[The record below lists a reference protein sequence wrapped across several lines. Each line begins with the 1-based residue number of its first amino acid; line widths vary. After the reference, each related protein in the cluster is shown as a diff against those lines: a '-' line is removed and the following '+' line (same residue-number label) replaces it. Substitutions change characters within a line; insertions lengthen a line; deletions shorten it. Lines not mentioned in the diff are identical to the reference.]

1 DVWKGDDFSSSSADF
16 TFMESTAT
24 SSTGSSEAGYE
35 TARCAEFSLDGGVQ
49 YFQKG
54 PDANKLTTITQ
65 AALDTEITLTVKS
78 YTRLNRESV
87 KEAVSFWIVSKSLYF
102 EYGSP
107 NRNMQLD
114 CEMIDFTESVSS
126 GNASTQNVTTTVE
139 FKVNTMMVN
148 LNTIAV
154 FIDATKLKDVSGAF
168 VVNGNLNERCG
179 EETDSLV
186 RYILVSEKYG
196 DSHTPTESLLY
207 SYGED
212 FAPKLDYKKVFD
224 CYVYEDDG
232 KYSLISGSAS
242 YYMYSGNSSS
252 AMEKMNVA
260 PVLGK
265 MYRLQTREEGKSEWN
280 DVALTFT
287 YYPDD
292 KVYKTQP
299 VQFET
304 GTKIRVIKTVPSME
318 EGVTEAMPS
327 NTYGHIPHQSYTDS
341 YTEVIEDTSGPFV
354 SCYFPQENQNY
365 IVSLL
370 KDGDSFRAGT
380 YDYDSITGTQKS
392 FFDVTDKGEGKYVI
406 DLKQNLGKEIKFVSY
421 DDFLVTDDMYNPI
434 PFTLTKKDDDS
445 VVMQLKN
452 RFYSESV
459 FIWVGNGVVI
469 DRNPKDGLYS
479 TKFGIFKD
487 VQYGAASGYVNIYTK
502 Y

>member
-1 DVWKGDDFSSSSADF
+1 
-16 TFMESTAT
+16 
-24 SSTGSSEAGYE
+24 
-35 TARCAEFSLDGGVQ
+35 
-49 YFQKG
+49 
-54 PDANKLTTITQ
+54 
-65 AALDTEITLTVKS
+65 
-78 YTRLNRESV
+78 
-87 KEAVSFWIVSKSLYF
+87 
-102 EYGSP
+102 
-107 NRNMQLD
+107 
-114 CEMIDFTESVSS
+114 
-126 GNASTQNVTTTVE
+126 
-139 FKVNTMMVN
+139 
-148 LNTIAV
+148 
-154 FIDATKLKDVSGAF
+154 
-168 VVNGNLNERCG
+168 
-179 EETDSLV
+179 
-186 RYILVSEKYG
+186 
-196 DSHTPTESLLY
+196 
-207 SYGED
+207 
-212 FAPKLDYKKVFD
+212 
-224 CYVYEDDG
+224 
-232 KYSLISGSAS
+232 
-242 YYMYSGNSSS
+242 
-252 AMEKMNVA
+252 MEKMDVA

-318 EGVTEAMPS
+318 EGVTETMPS

-341 YTEVIEDTSGPFV
+341 YTEVIEDTSGPFI

-445 VVMQLKN
+445 VVIQLKN